1 MEANPARSDHV
12 LVIHWLLMGTNMTKD
27 EALRLALE
35 ALEYHTE
42 QTRPIPYTIA
52 AIVKIKKVLLQQEAK
67 DEPVAW
73 FWFDERDGGEWI
85 HIADNQINANKFG
98 NAKVIP
104 LYATPPQRTWVGLT
118 NDEVNDFA
126 AGCHLGNS
134 VQGAIYKAEAKL
146 KDKNT

>member
-1 MEANPARSDHV
+1 MCQGHPSK
-12 LVIHWLLMGTNMTKD
+12 GTSMTKD

-73 FWFDERDGGEWI
+73 LHRFIEGGISIGLKPLDLERHPERWE
-85 HIADNQINANKFG
+85 
-98 NAKVIP
+98 P
-104 LYATPPQRTWVGLT
+104 LYTTPPQRKPLTDEEIVEIARSHACGGLEFDSPKSLLAFF
-118 NDEVNDFA
+118 NEA
-126 AGCHLGNS
+126 AHGIKG
-134 VQGAIYKAEAKL
+134 QP
-146 KDKNT
+146 